1 MENVFYVPGQRW
13 VIDFAI
19 VRADG
24 VTVSQL
30 QGHTLEVVQARSP
43 GAEIMTYQ
51 KAVEMIESGCKTEPR
66 QIQQEDFDYG
76 LNVLPPMNWVRGV
89 EFESFMMSE
98 RTNGK
103 VTGIYARVGATY
115 WKFEEVC
122 TLSHRDIINKVRKT
136 IDSQRAAA

>member
-1 MENVFYVPGQRW
+1 MENVFYVPGPRW

-122 TLSHRDIINKVRKT
+122 TLSHRDIIDKVRKT
-136 IDSQRAAA
+136 IGNLRAAA

>member
-122 TLSHRDIINKVRKT
+122 TLSHRDIIDKVRKT
-136 IDSQRAAA
+136 IGNLRAAA